1 MTGYGT
7 EGVLQGPS
15 HITWRKKQ
23 AGSHQF
29 EPYLFQ
35 DNDSVQTFIEDN
47 IEMPRSYFTS
57 SFVALTII
65 SSSCV

>member
-1 MTGYGT
+1 MTGRET

-15 HITWRKKQ
+15 QVTWRKKQ

-29 EPYLFQ
+29 EPCLFQ
-35 DNDSVQTFIEDN
+35 DNDSVQTFIEHS
-47 IEMPRSYFTS
+47 IEMPRSHFTS

-65 SSSCV
+65 SSNCV